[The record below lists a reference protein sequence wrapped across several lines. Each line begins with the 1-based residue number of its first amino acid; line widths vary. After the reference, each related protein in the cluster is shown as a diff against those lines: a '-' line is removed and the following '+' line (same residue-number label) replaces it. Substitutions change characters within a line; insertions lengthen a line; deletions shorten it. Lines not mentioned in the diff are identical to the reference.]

1 MSFDANIREWYQNY
15 LGRAPDPSGYNH
27 YMNRL
32 NQGHN
37 IYEVAADI
45 QNSAE
50 AQGRNRAQHSA
61 NQAQASALAQSNAVQ
76 SALQSQISGYQNQIS
91 GYQNRISGFES
102 QIGDYRN
109 QVSGLQNQYND
120 AMGQVSTWQ
129 TKASDFE
136 TSARDWEDQFQT
148 KSQEYETARDE
159 AERYRNEAVGQQLRA
174 MKSGATAGGSN
185 STAQQGGLASGRSQ
199 FKSGDETGI
208 DVEKNIK
215 AESGALSGKGAVVQ
229 KINSRSNR
237 PSKAQAR
244 PNQGLA
250 AGSTAGYYASRF
262 G

>member
-1 MSFDANIREWYQNY
+1 MSYDANIREWYQNY
-15 LGRAPDPSGYNH
+15 LGRAPDKGGYDH

-32 NQGHN
+32 NQGDN
-37 IYEVAADI
+37 INEITADI
-45 QNSAE
+45 RNSPEAQRRNSA
-50 AQGRNRAQHSA
+50 QHAA
-61 NQAQASALAQSNAVQ
+61 NQAQATQLAQSNA
-76 SALQSQISGYQNQIS
+76 ALQGLQS
-91 GYQNRISGFES
+91 RISGFES

-136 TSARDWEDQFQT
+136 TSARDWEDQFTT

-174 MKSGATAGGSN
+174 IKSGATSGGSN
-185 STAQQGGLASGRSQ
+185 STTQQGGLASGKTQ
-199 FKSGDETGI
+199 YTSGDDTGI
-208 DVEKNIK
+208 QIDKGIK
-215 AESGALSGKGAVVQ
+215 AESGALSGKGSVVQ
-229 KINSRSNR
+229 KINPRSNR
-237 PSKAQAR
+237 PSSQPAR

-250 AGSTAGYYASRF
+250 SGSTQGYYASRF

>member
-1 MSFDANIREWYQNY
+1 MSYDANIREWYQNY
-15 LGRAPDPSGYNH
+15 LGRAPDQGGYDH

-45 QNSAE
+45 QNSSE
-50 AQGRNRAQHSA
+50 AQGRNQRQHAA
-61 NQAQASALAQSNAVQ
+61 NQAQASALAGANAGI
-76 SALQSQISGYQNQIS
+76 SALQSQMSGYQNQ
-91 GYQNRISGFES
+91 ISGFES
-102 QIGDYRN
+102 QIGDYKN

-136 TSARDWEDQFQT
+136 TSARDWEDQFTT

-174 MKSGATAGGSN
+174 MKSGATSGGSN
-185 STAQQGGLASGRSQ
+185 STAQQGGLASGRTQ
-199 FKSGDETGI
+199 FKSDNNTGI

-237 PSKAQAR
+237 PSNAPAR

-250 AGSTAGYYASRF
+250 AGSTSGYYASRF

>member
-1 MSFDANIREWYQNY
+1 MSYDANIKEWYQNY
-15 LGRAPDPSGYNH
+15 LGRAPDPEGYNH
-27 YMNRL
+27 YMHRL

-45 QNSAE
+45 QNSGE
-50 AQGRNRAQHSA
+50 ARGRRQTQSDNR
-61 NQAQASALAQSNAVQ
+61 QAAATLAASNATAL
-76 SALQSQISGYQNQIS
+76 SGLQSQIGGYQDQ
-91 GYQNRISGFES
+91 ISGFES

-129 TKASDFE
+129 TKAGEFE
-136 TSARDWEDQFQT
+136 TSARDWEDQFTT

-174 MKSGATAGGSN
+174 MKSGASSGGSN
-185 STAQQGGLASGRSQ
+185 STTQQGGLASGRSQ
-199 FKSGDETGI
+199 FNSGDDKV

-237 PSKAQAR
+237 PSNAQAR

-250 AGSTAGYYASRF
+250 AGSTSGYYASRF

>member
-1 MSFDANIREWYQNY
+1 MSYDDNIREWYQNY
-15 LGRAPDPSGYNH
+15 LGRAPDQGGYDH

-45 QNSAE
+45 QNSPE
-50 AQGRNRAQHSA
+50 AQRRVNAQHTA
-61 NQAQASALAQSNAVQ
+61 NLAQATQLSQSNAALQ
-76 SALQSQISGYQNQIS
+76 GLQSQIG
-91 GYQNRISGFES
+91 GFES
-102 QIGDYRN
+102 QISDYRN

-129 TKASDFE
+129 TKASEFE
-136 TSARDWEDQFQT
+136 TSARDWEDQFTT

-174 MKSGATAGGSN
+174 MKSGATSGGSN

-199 FKSGDETGI
+199 FKSGDDTGI

-237 PSKAQAR
+237 PSNAQAR

-250 AGSTAGYYASRF
+250 AGSTSGYYASRF

>member
-1 MSFDANIREWYQNY
+1 MSYDANIREWYQNY
-15 LGRAPDPSGYNH
+15 LGRAPDQGGYDH

-45 QNSAE
+45 QNSDE
-50 AQGRNRAQHSA
+50 ANRRRADQAAQTAGHITG
-61 NQAQASALAQSNAVQ
+61 LEGHRG
-76 SALQSQISGYQNQIS
+76 ALQGQVDSLLSQQTDFQDKISD
-91 GYQNRISGFES
+91 FELK
-102 QIGDYRN
+102 IGDYRN
-109 QVSGLQNQYND
+109 QVSGLETKYND

-136 TSARDWEDQFQT
+136 TSARDWEDQFTT

-174 MKSGATAGGSN
+174 MKSGATSGGSN

-237 PSKAQAR
+237 PSSAQAR

-250 AGSTAGYYASRF
+250 AGSTSGYYASRF

>member
-1 MSFDANIREWYQNY
+1 MSYDANIREWYQNY
-15 LGRAPDPSGYNH
+15 LGRAPDPEGYNH
-27 YMNRL
+27 YMHRL

-45 QNSAE
+45 QHSGE
-50 AQGRNRAQHSA
+50 AQRRNQDIHDANVAQGTALTSA
-61 NQAQASALAQSNAVQ
+61 NNDNKDLRDQIALHDTAVTGLQ
-76 SALQSQISGYQNQIS
+76 GQIDGYALQVGN
-91 GYQNRISGFES
+91 
-102 QIGDYRN
+102 
-109 QVSGLQNQYND
+109 LTTQYND
-120 AMGQVSTWQ
+120 AMGQVSNWQ

-136 TSARDWEDQFQT
+136 TSARDWEDQFTT

-174 MKSGATAGGSN
+174 MKSGATSGGSN
-185 STAQQGGLASGRSQ
+185 STTQQGGLASGRSQ
-199 FKSGDETGI
+199 FKSGDNTGI
-208 DVEKNIK
+208 DIEKNIK

-237 PSKAQAR
+237 PSNAQARAR

-250 AGSTAGYYASRF
+250 AGSTSGYYASRF

>member
-1 MSFDANIREWYQNY
+1 MSYDANIREWYQNY
-15 LGRAPDPSGYNH
+15 LGRAPDQGGYDH

-45 QNSAE
+45 QNSDEANRRRAE
-50 AQGRNRAQHSA
+50 QAAQTAGHITGLEGHRG
-61 NQAQASALAQSNAVQ
+61 
-76 SALQSQISGYQNQIS
+76 ALQGQVDSLLSQQTDFQNQ
-91 GYQNRISGFES
+91 ISGFES

-136 TSARDWEDQFQT
+136 TSARDWEDQFTT

-199 FKSGDETGI
+199 FKSGDDTGI

-237 PSKAQAR
+237 PSNAQAR

-250 AGSTAGYYASRF
+250 AGSTSGYYASRF